1 MEKLRR
7 IVAMISVVVIVA
19 LIIGMVI
26 CAIMG
31 SKYFFGMLALVF
43 LIPITLWVFMWFTKL
58 VNPSSDSEPGE
69 TTQE

>member
-26 CAIMG
+26 CAITG

-43 LIPITLWVFMWFTKL
+43 LIPITLWVFMWFAKL
-58 VNPSSDSEPGE
+58 VNSSSDSEPE
-69 TTQE
+69 DTTQE